1 MLAVVTAICFTS
13 CADDNDE
20 GWRAVS
26 AADYKVFTDAK
37 VAFLNNPQNV
47 GTPMYET
54 LIYLT
59 EKPQAVKAQEVE
71 GGTNYEFYFSIC
83 NVSIAKGILDE
94 VGYIVNTSMR
104 SDATSQ
110 RVIGTTAIF
119 IPNDPYIQGDFILYG
134 AIRQGVGQT
143 AFIQPIDATSPRR
156 YKTMASTDGF
166 FVSTRGGGR
175 VPLFGL
181 TLVSGEAAYAGF
193 NQPGW
198 AISAKK

>member
-37 VAFLNNPQNV
+37 AAFLNNPQNV

-71 GGTNYEFYFSIC
+71 GGTNYEFYFSTC
-83 NVSIAKGILDE
+83 NVFIAKGILDE
-94 VGYIVNTSMR
+94 VGYIVNTSIHNDGVKHGAVILD
-104 SDATSQ
+104 DAT
-110 RVIGTTAIF
+110 RH
-119 IPNDPYIQGDFILYG
+119 
-134 AIRQGVGQT
+134 GVGQM
-143 AFIQPIDATSPRR
+143 AFIQKFGATGQGAYVLNDATSPRR

-198 AISAKK
+198 VRSAKK